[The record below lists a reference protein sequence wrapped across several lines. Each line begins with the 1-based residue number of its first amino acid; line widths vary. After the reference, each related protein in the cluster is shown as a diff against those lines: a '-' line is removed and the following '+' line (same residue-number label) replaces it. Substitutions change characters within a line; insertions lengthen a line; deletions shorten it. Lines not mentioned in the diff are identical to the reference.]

1 MWDRKQPESEPHQDV
16 PVADPTAAGT
26 TAAGTAGAGTA
37 GAGTAGAAMEVR
49 NLRKSFGSSEV
60 LRGLNLRL
68 PQGAITTV
76 LGPSGAGKSVLVKH
90 LIGLLEPDDGEVLVD
105 GVDIW
110 SLSARKRS
118 AVCSR
123 MGVLF
128 QDGAMFGSLDIYDN
142 TALPLREN
150 TKKSEEEIRAIVLEK
165 LTLVGL
171 ADTVAKFPGE
181 LSGGMRKRAAL
192 ARALVTDPRIIVLDE
207 PDSGLDPVRVSLLN
221 DLISSV
227 HQAHG
232 ATYVIVTHNVAT
244 ARTISDHVALIWEGQ
259 SLNQG
264 PVEEV
269 FALDDPFVRQF
280 LAGDTA
286 GPLTME

>member
-1 MWDRKQPESEPHQDV
+1 MRLSRMWDRKQAEPAAPETDDRAP
-16 PVADPTAAGT
+16 ADAASP
-26 TAAGTAGAGTA
+26 AAL
-37 GAGTAGAAMEVR
+37 EVR
-49 NLRKSFGSSEV
+49 NLQKSFGSSDV

-76 LGPSGAGKSVLVKH
+76 LGPSGAGKSVLVRH
-90 LIGLLEPDDGEVLVD
+90 LIGLLEPDDGEVLVE
-105 GVDIW
+105 GTDIW

-142 TALPLREN
+142 TAVPLREN
-150 TKKSEEEIRAIVLEK
+150 TKMSEEEIRPIVLEK
-165 LTLVGL
+165 LILVGL
-171 ADTVAKFPGE
+171 ADSVKKFPGE

-192 ARALVTDPRIIVLDE
+192 ARALVTDPRIVLLDE

-221 DLISSV
+221 ELISSV
-227 HQAHG
+227 HKAQG
-232 ATYVIVTHNVAT
+232 ATWVIVTHNVET
-244 ARTISDHVALIWEGQ
+244 ARTISDYVALIWEGT

-264 PVEEV
+264 PVDEV
-269 FALDDPFVRQF
+269 FSSEDPFVRQF

-286 GPLTME
+286 GPLTMD